1 MKKIWLIVLVIFVVN
16 AEQVEVTSDNFFAD
30 ENKFVG
36 EFTGNVNIKKGS
48 DLLTADK
55 VRIFFDKDKN
65 PIKYVANGNA
75 KIKALI
81 KEKTYDGAGNE
92 LIYEPK
98 ENLYTINGN
107 GFLHEIDSDKKV
119 YGEFIQINQNS
130 GTYSVKSDKK
140 TNSVEKKPVKFIFQ
154 VEDKK

>member
-65 PIKYVANGNA
+65 PIKYIANGNA

-130 GTYSVKSDKK
+130 GTYSVKSDEK

>member
-119 YGEFIQINQNS
+119 YGEYIQINQNS
-130 GTYSVKSDKK
+130 GTYSVKSDEK